1 MNLTPDLQSCLVCDD
16 VRQERNGKFI
26 LIGLFDAIWGQNF
39 PLQYPRLCAVSR
51 WCSGLGNFTQTTRI
65 LKPDRRSV
73 LAQGKPIPV
82 KLADELST
90 ATNVELFVNLSFE
103 EAGAYWIEVTIDETL
118 KLSFPLRVGK
128 LQHPPG
134 HIPSPE
140 A

>member
-26 LIGLFDAIWGQNF
+26 LIGLFDAIWGQTF
-39 PLQYPRLCAVSR
+39 PLQYPRLCTVSR
-51 WCSGLGNFTQTTRI
+51 WCSGVGEFTQTTRI

-73 LAQGKPIPV
+73 LVQGKPIPV
-82 KLADELST
+82 KLADDLST
-90 ATNVELFVNLSFE
+90 ATNVELFVNLSFDQP
-103 EAGAYWIEVTIDETL
+103 GAYWIEIMIDDTM
-118 KLSFPLRVGK
+118 KLTFPLRVGK

-134 HIPSPE
+134 TPPPHE